1 MEVCATWL
9 ARDFLRRAG
18 RPLDETPPCD
28 HSPDDCPPIREGA
41 NDMSTVSKL
50 DTTAAEKAAAKHSD
64 TPSVVEV
71 VMHDFLTAAAKH
83 IAAATDP
90 AEPNERF
97 ATHCALSQA
106 YGLVAY
112 VLNAYHQSGEDSTEL
127 AWELTD
133 LLANGEPLDEWVREQ
148 LTARGVNV
156 DEITAS

>member
-1 MEVCATWL
+1 MA
-9 ARDFLRRAG
+9 
-18 RPLDETPPCD
+18 
-28 HSPDDCPPIREGA
+28 IQ
-41 NDMSTVSKL
+41 SKL
-50 DTTAAEKAAAKHSD
+50 DTAAAEKAAAKRTD

-90 AEPNERF
+90 AEPKEHF
-97 ATHCALSQA
+97 ATHCCLAQA

-112 VLNAYHQSGEDSTEL
+112 VLDAYHQTGADSTEL

-156 DEITAS
+156 DDLTAS